1 MNLSE
6 LEQNLNHLLN
16 PGLFKDYCPNGLIV
30 KTEEGDP
37 EVKGVITGVS
47 LRLDLIAA
55 AVEKG
60 ANVIIVHH
68 PNGFWKSEK
77 DKRILDNV
85 NNYARVLIKMGIS
98 LFGYHLPLDAHLH
111 VGNNARIYE
120 LLNLEPSISLCR
132 KNGYCPRAFM
142 EGIGYM
148 GHGIITDDMLK
159 TVFPNGYQA
168 FNFKSGKEY
177 KVAICSGSGTSGL
190 QEAYD
195 LGCNM
200 FITGEIRES
209 TPIFAA
215 EHNMAVIA
223 VGHHRSE
230 IFGVLAIADYLR
242 TECKLDAKFVNI
254 DNPI

>member
-1 MNLSE
+1 MATLSDIVSALDE
-6 LEQNLNHLLN
+6 KLQPSRFPND
-16 PGLFKDYCPNGLIV
+16 PSRNGLQV
-30 KTEEGDP
+30 ANSG
-37 EVKGVITGVS
+37 EVHKVRCGVDGS
-47 LRLDLIAA
+47 LEFFERAA
-55 AVEKG
+55 AEG
-60 ANVIIVHH
+60 ADLCIVHH
-68 PNGFWKSEK
+68 
-77 DKRILDNV
+77 
-85 NNYARVLIKMGIS
+85 GIS
-98 LFGYHLPLDAHLH
+98 WGDSLTRISGLNYELVSFLVKHNMALYACHLPLDAHLH
-111 VGNNARIYE
+111 VGNNAQIYE
-120 LLNLEPSISLCR
+120 MLNLEPSISLCR
-132 KNGYCPRAFM
+132 KNGYCPNSFM

-168 FNFKSGKEY
+168 FNFESGKEY

-223 VGHHRSE
+223 AGHHRSE